1 MSIDIP
7 APLCYLSPV
16 YRGTSPSKLL
26 LGLYVVCM
34 LLVFSFILFE
44 VLDVDGSD
52 FPQPATRSVRLTTQ
66 EAQSHDI
73 RRVLSQ
79 FYGPLDMV
87 DVCAPLCDDRYN
99 ATAFQL
105 SLVAPPPVSAH
116 IRSRHPVT
124 LARSLLG
131 PVVSA

>member
-1 MSIDIP
+1 M
-7 APLCYLSPV
+7 
-16 YRGTSPSKLL
+16 YRGTSRGRPSTLL

-34 LLVFSFILFE
+34 LLVFSFIFFE

-52 FPQPATRSVRLTTQ
+52 FPHPATCSVRLTTP
-66 EAQSHDI
+66 EAQPHDI
-73 RRVLSQ
+73 RRALSQ

-87 DVCAPLCDDRYN
+87 DVRAPLRDDRYN

-105 SLVAPPPVSAH
+105 SLVAPSPVSADVP
-116 IRSRHPVT
+116 SRHPVT
-124 LARSLLG
+124 LARSSLG